1 MRDDCV
7 KPVLGLALVP
17 LFPLLGAQALSA
29 VLPGKGSQGF
39 EISLCMMREHVSTF
53 GMGELVSEDMGI
65 LVVIPA
71 LSHVA

>member
-1 MRDDCV
+1 
-7 KPVLGLALVP
+7 
-17 LFPLLGAQALSA
+17 LLGAQALSA